1 MPPETKPTQD
11 TKLVDEI
18 PAPKESTTAADH
30 IAKAAEILE
39 YDDTPAET
47 KETPEQIAEAE
58 LAAKPKPKTEKKTQ
72 KAAKPV
78 PEPTL
83 GPPKEPKKTK
93 RELFMEKADAESAYR
108 AKEAK
113 LKEREAAAQAIEDRY
128 KDFEADPVKHLEKRN
143 PRFFEEMV
151 DHYTATGDTKKDDSE
166 IAALRAEL
174 KAFREQHTTNQ
185 KTQKEREVD
194 AHYHQQ
200 LDEGVGIL
208 SGEEFADVHTVA
220 AKYEKFN
227 GRPTDLKK
235 ALAGIWMEYYQ
246 QHKKTLTPQ
255 ETCEILL
262 EDAQADLTRWSEPQA
277 EPPAETK
284 TKKAP
289 PPPGTTLTQQQETLS
304 APIPEKK
311 YRTDRGRDAFIRDVA
326 FGELEYQVEPD
337 AIK

>member
-1 MPPETKPTQD
+1 MQDPVKPTQD
-11 TKLVDEI
+11 SQPIDEI

-30 IAKAAEILE
+30 IANAAKGLE
-39 YDDTPAET
+39 YET
-47 KETPEQIAEAE
+47 EPQKPQETPEQIAEAE
-58 LAAKPKPKTEKKTQ
+58 LAATPKPKTEKKTQ
-72 KAAKPV
+72 KAEKPV

-83 GPPKEPKKTK
+83 ETPKEPKKTK
-93 RELFMEKADAESAYR
+93 RELFMEKADNESVSR
-108 AKEAK
+108 KKEAR
-113 LKEREAAAQAIEDRY
+113 LKEREAAAQATEDRY
-128 KDFEADPVKHLEKRN
+128 KDLLANPVEYLEKN
-143 PRFFEEMV
+143 DPKFFERMV
-151 DHYTATGDTKKDDSE
+151 ERYTANGDTKKDDSE
-166 IAALRAEL
+166 MAALRAEF

-185 KTQKEREVD
+185 KTQEQKEAD
-194 AHYHQQ
+194 AHYHRQ
-200 LDEGVGIL
+200 LDEGIGIL
-208 SGEEFADVHTVA
+208 SGDEFADVHTVA
-220 AKYEKFN
+220 DKYQKFN

-311 YRTDRGRDAFIRDVA
+311 YRTDRGRDAFIRDIA
-326 FGELEYQVEPD
+326 FGELEYQKVEE
-337 AIK
+337 